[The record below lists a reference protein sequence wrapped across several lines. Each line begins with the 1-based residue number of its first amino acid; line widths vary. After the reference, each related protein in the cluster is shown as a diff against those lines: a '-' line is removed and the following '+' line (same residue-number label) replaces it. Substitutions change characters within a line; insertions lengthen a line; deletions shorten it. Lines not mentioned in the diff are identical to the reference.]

1 MIGNAHY
8 YCVTIFIGLTF
19 TTIFMCFAI
28 HLEWFSLI
36 QKHCKIFWTKKKLTP
51 KRKNILHLHFKL
63 VLNYCRNSYEREK
76 KSSNFH
82 FHIYKFQFKLE
93 IEIDL
98 KEKSNPSHSHF
109 HILHLHSSSQVLK
122 FKFKRN
128 QIFPV
133 SYLSI
138 PLPSRT
144 QVEISNPPISSC
156 QTVSEVA
163 IQQSCHLEQSEVSI
177 WF

>member
-28 HLEWFSLI
+28 HLARFSLI
-36 QKHCKIFWTKKKLTP
+36 QKHDCKIFWTKKKLTP

-63 VLNYCRNSYEREK
+63 AVNYCRNSYEREK

-82 FHIYKFQFKLE
+82 FHIFKFQFKLQE
-93 IEIDL
+93 Q
-98 KEKSNPSHSHF
+98 SNPSHSHF
-109 HILHLHSSSQVLK
+109 HIPIPSPPLIK

-133 SYLSI
+133 SYLSHQ
-138 PLPSRT
+138 LPSRT

-163 IQQSCHLEQSEVSI
+163 IQQSCHLVQSEVSI